1 MSLWKWKKVQKM
13 LPVQKLANM
22 QPADHIVSHLAT
34 DPELKKLISTCQ
46 LKERPGQPSVY
57 ESLLRS
63 INFQQL
69 SGASATAIH
78 TRFLELFPCRSP
90 EPEVLVSLTL
100 DELRNAGLSRQKAS
114 YVQNTARFFLEND
127 HLETNWEIL
136 SDEEIIDLLTQIK
149 GVGRWTVEMILMF
162 TLKRPD
168 VLPLDDLVV
177 RSAMIELYQVKGLK
191 GKLLNQKLLEIAQ
204 PWQPY
209 RTTASRYLWQ
219 WRDTTL

>member
-1 MSLWKWKKVQKM
+1 MK
-13 LPVQKLANM
+13 
-22 QPADHIVSHLAT
+22 
-34 DPELKKLISTCQ
+34 ELIDQCQ
-46 LKERPGQPSVY
+46 LKDRPVQPSVY

-78 TRFLELFPCRSP
+78 NRFLDLFSSRYP
-90 EPEVLVSLTL
+90 EPELLAAMSQY
-100 DELRNAGLSRQKAS
+100 ELRNAGLSRQKAA
-114 YVQNTARFFLEND
+114 YVQNTAQFFLEND
-127 HLETNWEIL
+127 LLGTKWDNIP
-136 SDEEIIDLLTQIK
+136 DESIIEQLTQIK

-168 VLPLDDLVV
+168 VLPLDDLVIKA
-177 RSAMIELYQVKGLK
+177 AMIEIYQVKGLK
-191 GKLLNQKLLEIAQ
+191 GRALNNRLIEIAR

-219 WRDTTL
+219 WRDTIL